1 LPNQSQ
7 PPKHDY
13 VEAHS
18 SGILRVSKRTD
29 PHNLASAIMRTALDK
44 GRIQVR
50 AAGSEALNIAV
61 KAAIIADGKATERGK
76 TFFFKPTFDVVQ
88 GDRGSGEVTIIVLSL
103 SLLPIEKVAPLYEHT
118 ETSNKS
124 SSV

>member
-1 LPNQSQ
+1 M
-7 PPKHDY
+7 PKRHDY

-50 AAGSEALNIAV
+50 AAGPEAVNIAV
-61 KAAIIADGKATERGK
+61 KAVIIADGKAHERGK
-76 TFFFKPTFDVVQ
+76 TFFFKPSFDVIK
-88 GDRGSGEVTIIVLSL
+88 GENESGEITLIVFSL
-103 SLLPIEKVAPLYEHT
+103 SLLPIEKVAPLYEYT
-118 ETSNKS
+118 ETSD
-124 SSV
+124 